1 MLCDFKAFRQ
11 FQQASKKIGKLSLKK
26 NKQLFIGLVIAFA
39 ALYYTL
45 RNVSPKDLYESFKS
59 VEYTYLAPM
68 VGFILLNYLAHALRW
83 RVILFPLKRIKISGL
98 FSSIFVGNLGNL
110 FPMRAGP
117 VIRAYLLGKK
127 YAIPFSSSLATVVV
141 LRLFDVFFHLGLFA
155 WVFIFHAEIF
165 SSKVI
170 FFDESLRSLAVKFG
184 QFSAV
189 AVTIVVALTYLLV
202 FHENKFLDMV
212 RRITQHLPKKWQ
224 ENIIFRIDQFSQGLI
239 VLKDVRSLV
248 KITFYSALEWA
259 ANVLSYYP
267 LYWAY
272 GLEDK
277 SIASLLVLTVMVSIV
292 VNALPTPAFFG
303 SFNLAVM
310 VALHGIM
317 GESEVVAV
325 SFGMVAWA
333 IKFLVPFV
341 LAVYFILHDYL
352 SVKKLIQ
359 VIGEGRPVHEK

>member
-1 MLCDFKAFRQ
+1 
-11 FQQASKKIGKLSLKK
+11 I
-26 NKQLFIGLVIAFA
+26 
-39 ALYYTL
+39 
-45 RNVSPKDLYESFKS
+45 
-59 VEYTYLAPM
+59 
-68 VGFILLNYLAHALRW
+68 ILLNYLAHALRW

-98 FSSIFVGNLGNL
+98 FSPIFVGNLGNL
-110 FPMRAGP
+110 FPVRAGP

-155 WVFIFHAEIF
+155 WVFIFHAHVF
-165 SSKVI
+165 SSEMV
-170 FFDESLRSLAVKFG
+170 FFEESFRSLAVKFG

-189 AVTIVVALTYLLV
+189 AVAIAVVLTYLLA
-202 FHENKFLDMV
+202 FHEEKFLVLV
-212 RRITQHLPKKWQ
+212 RWVTQYLPQKWQ
-224 ENIIFRIDQFSQGLI
+224 EKIIFRIDQFNRGLI
-239 VLKDVRSLV
+239 VLKNVRSLV

-303 SFNLAVM
+303 SFNLAVLI
-310 VALHGIM
+310 ALHGIM
-317 GESEVVAV
+317 GEAEVVAV

-333 IKFLVPFV
+333 IKFVVPFI

-352 SVKKLIQ
+352 SVSKLMQ
-359 VIGEGRPVHEK
+359 VIGEGRPVPEK